1 MISDGERS
9 SILKAESGRLVNR
22 TGFSGSSM
30 FPKGASFGSL
40 SEKPFQNC
48 ELVTPLPRMNV
59 TIGVSNETSAGS
71 MIPRD
76 DLTGNAQ
83 TVLLKK
89 PRRFGPQG
97 RLGDSTDRWI
107 TGRLPVPMT
116 NRYRQKKS
124 RLDERF
130 ALISTSWPRFVVC
143 RDGSRQSQSSN

>member
-1 MISDGERS
+1 VMAKGLAYS
-9 SILKAESGRLVNR
+9 KAESGRLVNR
-22 TGFSGSSM
+22 TGFSGYSM

-83 TVLLKK
+83 TALLKK
-89 PRRFGPQG
+89 PRPVRATRTAC
-97 RLGDSTDRWI
+97 RLYGQMDHRTLARSHDQP
-107 TGRLPVPMT
+107 LSSEKEP
-116 NRYRQKKS
+116 
-124 RLDERF
+124 
-130 ALISTSWPRFVVC
+130 PR
-143 RDGSRQSQSSN
+143 